1 MRRWLLPLLLVVSV
15 GLNAGLL
22 LHWFLAPRG
31 LRAGIVPAP
40 GWHAGP
46 MRRHLGLDAAQARQ
60 LDDWHRE
67 VLAGIRPLQE
77 RLAGKRLELFAL
89 LKESPADP
97 ARFDA
102 VIDEIARLQAAI
114 EKVFARH
121 SLKVRGAFSPAQLRK
136 YDGCL
141 ERGLCPATMSGSRC
155 PSATV
160 AGGERPACAPGGR
173 ENSDG

>member
-22 LHWFLAPRG
+22 LHWALGARHAG
-31 LRAGIVPAP
+31 AGIAPSP

-60 LDDWHRE
+60 LDDLHRE
-67 VLAGIRPLQE
+67 VLAEVLPLQE
-77 RLAGKRLELFAL
+77 KLADARRELFVL
-89 LKESPADP
+89 LKEAPAAP

-102 VIDEIARLQAAI
+102 VIDEIARLQAAV

-121 SLKVRGAFSPAQLRK
+121 SLKVRGALSPAQLRK
-136 YDGCL
+136 YEGCL
-141 ERGLCPATMSGSRC
+141 ERGLCPAMMAGSRC
-155 PSATV
+155 PSAAA
-160 AGGERPACAPGGR
+160 AGGERPACAPGGEEKR
-173 ENSDG
+173 D

>member
-1 MRRWLLPLLLVVSV
+1 MRRWLLPLLLVASV

-22 LHWFLAPRG
+22 LHWALGARHAGAAGAPS
-31 LRAGIVPAP
+31 P

-46 MRRHLGLDAAQARQ
+46 MRHHLGLDAAQARQ

-89 LKESPADP
+89 LKGAPADP

-121 SLKVRGAFSPAQLRK
+121 SLKVRGALSPEQLRK
-136 YDGCL
+136 YEGCL
-141 ERGLCPATMSGSRC
+141 ERGLCPASLAGSRC
-155 PSATV
+155 PSAAA
-160 AGGERPACAPGGR
+160 AGGERPACAPGKQEQR
-173 ENSDG
+173 D

>member
-22 LHWFLAPRG
+22 LHRFMGTRHAG
-31 LRAGIVPAP
+31 AGIAPSP

-67 VLAGIRPLQE
+67 VLAGIRLLQD
-77 RLAGKRLELFAL
+77 RLAGKRLELVAL
-89 LKESPADP
+89 LKEAPADP

-102 VIDEIARLQAAI
+102 VIEEIARLQAAV

-121 SLKVRGAFSPAQLRK
+121 SLKVRGVLSPAQLRK
-136 YDGCL
+136 YEGCL
-141 ERGLCPATMSGSRC
+141 ERGLCPATMAGSRC
-155 PSATV
+155 PAATDAGEKHPACV
-160 AGGERPACAPGGR
+160 PGGEGKR
-173 ENSDG
+173 D

>member
-22 LHWFLAPRG
+22 LHRLLTPSG
-31 LRAGIVPAP
+31 AGIVPSP

-46 MRRHLGLDAAQARQ
+46 MRHHLGLKAAQARQ

-67 VLAGIRPLQE
+67 VLGEIRPLQE

-89 LKESPADP
+89 LKEAPADP

-102 VIDEIARLQAAI
+102 VIDEIARLQAAV

-121 SLKVRGAFSPAQLRK
+121 SLKVRGALTPAQLRK
-136 YDGCL
+136 YEGCL
-141 ERGLCPATMSGSRC
+141 ERGLCPAALAGSRC
-155 PSATV
+155 PSGAA
-160 AGGERPACAPGGR
+160 AGGEGPACAPGERGK
-173 ENSDG
+173 SK

>member
-1 MRRWLLPLLLVVSV
+1 MRRWLLPLLLVASV

-22 LHWFLAPRG
+22 LHRFLAPRG
-31 LRAGIVPAP
+31 LRAGITPSP

-46 MRRHLGLDAAQARQ
+46 MRHHLGLNAAQARQ

-77 RLAGKRLELFAL
+77 RLAGKRRELVAL

-102 VIDEIARLQAAI
+102 VIDEIAGLQAAV

-121 SLKVRGAFSPAQLRK
+121 SLKVRGALSPEQLRK
-136 YDGCL
+136 YEGCL
-141 ERGLCPATMSGSRC
+141 ERGLCPATMGGSRC
-155 PSATV
+155 PSAAD
-160 AGGERPACAPGGR
+160 AGGERPACAPGER
-173 ENSDG
+173 ETSR